1 MRISIIVALDEG
13 LVIGNEGGMPW
24 HLPADLKVFKA
35 ATMGKPVIMGRSTYE
50 SIGKALPGRTN
61 IVITRNTDFEAAGC
75 RVAYSIEEALD
86 IAKAESAEEAM
97 IIGGGALYQQTI
109 EMTDRLYLTRIA
121 AHLVGDTHFPVIN
134 SNDWQEVSR
143 QQHAADGDNP
153 FDLTFVVLD
162 RIKADKG

>member
-35 ATMGKPVIMGRSTYE
+35 ATMGKPIIMGRSTHE

-61 IVITRNTDFEAAGC
+61 IVITRNTDFEAEGC
-75 RVAYSIEEALD
+75 RVAHSIEQALD

-97 IIGGGALYQQTI
+97 IIGGGALYN
-109 EMTDRLYLTRIA
+109 R
-121 AHLVGDTHFPVIN
+121 P
-134 SNDWQEVSR
+134 
-143 QQHAADGDNP
+143 
-153 FDLTFVVLD
+153 
-162 RIKADKG
+162 